1 MFNVK
6 RGPCD
11 FPYLVGVGGGGW
23 GQGGDSHAEEGVKD
37 VLDSGVG

>member
-11 FPYLVGVGGGGW
+11 FPYLVGVGGGW